1 MSALQQMSDYLSTGA
16 DDALDYRDHV
26 VTGIVSVRRFVDG
39 RPEGQEID
47 DDDELEYFGQ
57 ELIEVTAEVVLE
69 ALEREIIKVGSAA
82 TIAHEIGV
90 YPSVIR
96 RVRNREESPSE
107 RLANRLGFEVRRDV
121 LTRTKLR
128 RMTYWMPV
136 VECPDKPR
144 AHARFSRDES

>member
-47 DDDELEYFGQ
+47 DDELEYLGQ

-69 ALEREIIKVGSAA
+69 ALEREIFALGSARI
-82 TIAHEIGV
+82 IASEIGV

>member
-69 ALEREIIKVGSAA
+69 ALEREIFKVGSTA

-90 YPSVIR
+90 YPSAIR
-96 RVRNREESPSE
+96 RIRNREISPSE

-136 VECPDKPR
+136 VECPDTSR

>member
-69 ALEREIIKVGSAA
+69 ALEREIFALGSARI
-82 TIAHEIGV
+82 IASEIGV
-90 YPSVIR
+90 CSSVIR
-96 RVRNREESPSE
+96 RVRKREKSPPE
-107 RLANRLGFEVRRDV
+107 RLANRLGFTVRRDV

-128 RMTYWMPV
+128 RMTYWIPV

>member
-69 ALEREIIKVGSAA
+69 ALEREIIKVGSTA
-82 TIAHEIGV
+82 TISCAIGV

-96 RVRNREESPSE
+96 RIRNREISPSE

>member
-39 RPEGQEID
+39 RPEGQKID

-69 ALEREIIKVGSAA
+69 ALEREIFALGSARI
-82 TIAHEIGV
+82 IASEIGV

-96 RVRNREESPSE
+96 RVRNRENSPSE
-107 RLANRLGFEVRRDV
+107 RLANRLGFTVRRDV

>member
-47 DDDELEYFGQ
+47 DDELEYLGQ

-69 ALEREIIKVGSAA
+69 ALEREITKVGTAA
-82 TIAHEIGV
+82 TTAHELGV
-90 YPSVIR
+90 YLSAIR
-96 RVRNREESPSE
+96 RVRIWPP
-107 RLANRLGFEVRRDV
+107 G
-121 LTRTKLR
+121 
-128 RMTYWMPV
+128 
-136 VECPDKPR
+136 C
-144 AHARFSRDES
+144 

>member
-82 TIAHEIGV
+82 TIAHEIGA

-96 RVRNREESPSE
+96 RVRNREQSPSE
-107 RLANRLGFEVRRDV
+107 RLANRLGFTVRRDV

>member
-47 DDDELEYFGQ
+47 DDDDDELEYFGQ

-69 ALEREIIKVGSAA
+69 ALEREIIKVGSTA

-90 YPSVIR
+90 YPSAIR
-96 RVRNREESPSE
+96 RIRNREESPSE

-136 VECPDKPR
+136 VECPDTSR
-144 AHARFSRDES
+144 AHAHRS